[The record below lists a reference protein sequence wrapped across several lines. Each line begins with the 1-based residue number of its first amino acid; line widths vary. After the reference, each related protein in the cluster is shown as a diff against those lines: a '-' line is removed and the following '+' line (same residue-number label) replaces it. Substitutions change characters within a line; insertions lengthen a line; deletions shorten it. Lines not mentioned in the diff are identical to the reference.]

1 MMSDGEKTIGVSGG
15 NNQIL
20 PNADTA
26 IQHIYVGDDAV
37 ASTEYDIGIVGGFD
51 GAEGKGIKVV
61 QRFSTHGYLQCLR
74 FAYIVL

>member
-37 ASTEYDIGIVGGFD
+37 AQALSN
-51 GAEGKGIKVV
+51 
-61 QRFSTHGYLQCLR
+61 S
-74 FAYIVL
+74 